1 MHERPSPY
9 LSRRKLLALGIG
21 AGAVIAG
28 SGGVW
33 YLSSR
38 RTAAPAA
45 VVPPTPVP
53 TAGTTLF
60 TYTGHTGPVFS
71 VAWSPD
77 GKRIVSGSW
86 DETAQ
91 VWDATK
97 GTTPSLTYTGHI
109 GLVGA
114 VVWSPDSRRI
124 ASGGKDKT
132 VQVWDATEGTTP
144 LLTYRGHTGV
154 IESLAW
160 SPDGRYIASA
170 SYDNTVQVW
179 DAAVGGSPIIIY
191 KGHTAFVE
199 AVAWS
204 LTEHALLR

>member
-1 MHERPSPY
+1 MHERPSPS
-9 LSRRKLLALGIG
+9 LSRRKLLAMGIG
-21 AGAVIAG
+21 AVAIITG
-28 SGGVW
+28 SGGIW
-33 YLSSR
+33 YISSR
-38 RTAAPAA
+38 SGAP
-45 VVPPTPVP
+45 PSTLITPTRVP

-60 TYTGHTGPVFS
+60 TYTGHTDPVFS

-132 VQVWDATEGTTP
+132 VQVWDATEGT
-144 LLTYRGHTGV
+144 
-154 IESLAW
+154 
-160 SPDGRYIASA
+160 
-170 SYDNTVQVW
+170 
-179 DAAVGGSPIIIY
+179 
-191 KGHTAFVE
+191 
-199 AVAWS
+199 
-204 LTEHALLR
+204 